1 VIAGGALLTL
11 SFLALALSPIWWLSF
26 CAIAT
31 IGLAFHMV
39 HNTLQVNATQMA
51 PQARATAIGLF
62 SSALYVGQAAGVAAA
77 APIFDRHGAVPI
89 FMIAVV
95 AWPLLCWWLSAK
107 LRARNKSY

>member
-1 VIAGGALLTL
+1 
-11 SFLALALSPIWWLSF
+11 
-26 CAIAT
+26 
-31 IGLAFHMV
+31 MV

-77 APIFDRHGAVPI
+77 APIFDRYGAVPI
-89 FMIAVV
+89 FMIAVA